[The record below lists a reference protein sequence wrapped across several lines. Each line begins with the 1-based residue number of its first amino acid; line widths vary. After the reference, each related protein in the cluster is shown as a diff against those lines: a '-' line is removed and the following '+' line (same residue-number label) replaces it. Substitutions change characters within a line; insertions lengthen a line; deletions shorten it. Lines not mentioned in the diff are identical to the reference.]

1 MKRNVVLVLVVA
13 GVLSACSSTPER
25 IAELDEARTA
35 VAKVEASPRAG
46 VAAANISAARQS
58 LNRANN
64 LAEAGK
70 DVDDI
75 AFEST
80 IATRQAQ
87 IADEKIAFAQYKDD
101 FEKGNAERQQVLL
114 EARNAEA
121 DAARQRAAQMEEELK
136 ALQAKKTDR
145 GMILTL
151 GDVLFDTGKS
161 TLKPGAYST
170 IDKLA
175 QVLKQSPD
183 RKLLIEGHT
192 DSTGSDATNM
202 ALSQQRAL
210 SVQAA
215 LMERGVSAQQ
225 IAAVGKG
232 ESTPVASNDN
242 AGGRQQ
248 NRRVELIFSQDEG
261 RLASDRD

>member
-1 MKRNVVLVLVVA
+1 MKRNAVLVVVVA
-13 GVLSACSSTPER
+13 GVLAACSSTPER

-35 VAKVEASPRAG
+35 VAKVESSPRAG

-58 LNRANN
+58 LDRANK
-64 LAEAGK
+64 LAESGK
-70 DVDDI
+70 DASDI
-75 AFEST
+75 KFEST

-87 IADEKIAFAQYKDD
+87 IADEKIAFAQYKDE
-101 FEKGNAERQQVLL
+101 FEKGTAERQQVLL

-151 GDVLFDTGKS
+151 GDVLFDTGKA
-161 TLKPGAYST
+161 TLKPGAYAT
-170 IDKLA
+170 LDRLA
-175 QVLKQSPD
+175 QVLNQSPD
-183 RKLLIEGHT
+183 RKLMIEGHT
-192 DSTGSDATNM
+192 DSTGSEETNM

-215 LMERGVSAQQ
+215 LMERGVSASQL
-225 IAAVGKG
+225 AAVGKG
-232 ESTPVASNDN
+232 EGTPVASNDN
-242 AGGRQQ
+242 AAGRQQ
-248 NRRVELIFSQDEG
+248 NRRVELVFSQDQG
-261 RLASDRD
+261 QLASDRD

>member
-13 GVLSACSSTPER
+13 GVLAACSSTPER
-25 IAELDEARTA
+25 IAELEEARAA
-35 VAKVEASPRAG
+35 VAKVESSPRAG
-46 VAAANISAARQS
+46 VAAANISAARQA

-70 DVDDI
+70 DADDI

-87 IADEKIAFAQYKDD
+87 IADEKIAFAQYKDE
-101 FEKGNAERQQVLL
+101 FEQGTAERQQVLM

-121 DAARQRAAQMEEELK
+121 EAARVRAAKMEEELK

-151 GDVLFDTGKS
+151 GDVLFDTGKAV
-161 TLKPGAYST
+161 LKPGAYAT

-175 QVLKQSPD
+175 HVLNDSPD
-183 RKLLIEGHT
+183 RKLMIEGHT
-192 DSTGSDATNM
+192 DSTGSFETNM

-210 SVQAA
+210 AVQAA
-215 LMERGVSAQQ
+215 LMERGVSPQQ
-225 IAAVGKG
+225 LSAIGKG
-232 ESTPVASNDN
+232 PSTPVASNDT
-242 AGGRQQ
+242 AAGRQQ
-248 NRRVELIFSQDEG
+248 NRRVELVFSQDEG